1 MRILQI
7 APAWVDT
14 PPKDYGGTEWV
25 IANLVK
31 GLRELGFDV
40 TLFATKASEVDVKV
54 EYLFEKGLLSQN
66 ISWTAA
72 LPALLHFHEAFK
84 QAYRFDIVHAHLSS
98 ETDLITLPF
107 LADLTEKGIP
117 NLATIHSPWP
127 FDYSSGMDKTFINL
141 YADKILAVN
150 ISSFMQKNLPPQ
162 FRDGG
167 FVYNSVDLSKM
178 KFNGK
183 SGDYLTWLGRI
194 IPEKGTA
201 EAIRIA
207 KMAGEQLI
215 FGGIIDQ
222 YNPKSVKY
230 WKEVVKPQVD
240 GRQIKYLGP
249 ADLKLKN
256 KLMGGAKA
264 FLNPITW
271 DEPFGMVI
279 VESLACGTPVIS
291 YRKGAMAE
299 LVKDGKTGFL
309 VKDRAGMKR
318 AIKKVSEI
326 DRSICREDVERRF
339 SPSTAALK
347 YARLYQQEIQL
358 QEDFT
363 REDFNRL
370 SIGPEDI
377 FIGRAHSAVHSLQLR
392 KKHILS
398 SVSD

>member
-1 MRILQI
+1 MKILQI

-31 GLRELGFDV
+31 GLAELELDV
-40 TLFATKASEVDVKV
+40 TLFATKASEADARI
-54 EYLFEKGLLSQN
+54 EYLFEKGLLSQD
-66 ISWTAA
+66 ISWTAGLA
-72 LPALLHFHEAFK
+72 AFLHFHEAFK
-84 QAYRFDIVHAHLSS
+84 QADRFDIVHAHLSS

-117 NLATIHSPWP
+117 NLVTIHSPWP
-127 FDYSSGMDKTFINL
+127 FDYSSGMDKLFLNL

-150 ISSFMQKNLPPQ
+150 ISSYMQKALPDG

-167 FVYNSVDLSKM
+167 FVYNSVDPSKM
-178 KFNGK
+178 EFNSK
-183 SGDYLTWLGRI
+183 SGNYLTWLGRI

-207 KMAGEQLI
+207 RMAGEQLI
-215 FGGIIDQ
+215 FGGIVDQ

-230 WKEVVKPQVD
+230 WKEAVKPQID
-240 GRQIKYLGP
+240 GKQIKYLGP

-271 DEPFGMVI
+271 EEPFGMVI
-279 VESLACGTPVIS
+279 VESLSCGTPIIS
-291 YRKGAMAE
+291 YKRGAMAE

-309 VKDRAGMKR
+309 VKSRSEMKGV
-318 AIKKVSEI
+318 IKRVSEI
-326 DRSICREDVERRF
+326 DRGACREDAERRF
-339 SPSTAALK
+339 SPTTAALR
-347 YARLYQQEIQL
+347 YASLYKQEIQL
-358 QEDFT
+358 HRNLI
-363 REDFNRL
+363 REDFIMPTIR
-370 SIGPEDI
+370 PEDI
-377 FIGRAHSAVHSLQLR
+377 FIGRGP
-392 KKHILS
+392 KNILS
-398 SVSD
+398 PVSD